1 MIVVIFFMDGP
12 IKNNFTPSWRK
23 NVAFQHFDQ
32 LHCVLYKGKYKG
44 FGLPGIYKLN
54 PLNPNRQGDV
64 RVTNIILYSQGQSL
78 PRADLTPH

>member
-1 MIVVIFFMDGP
+1 MIVAIFFMDGP

-32 LHCVLYKGKYKG
+32 LHCVVSTMVLVY
-44 FGLPGIYKLN
+44 LGIYKLN
-54 PLNPNRQGDV
+54 PLQPNRQGDV
-64 RVTNIILYSQGQSL
+64 RVTNIILYSLGQSL